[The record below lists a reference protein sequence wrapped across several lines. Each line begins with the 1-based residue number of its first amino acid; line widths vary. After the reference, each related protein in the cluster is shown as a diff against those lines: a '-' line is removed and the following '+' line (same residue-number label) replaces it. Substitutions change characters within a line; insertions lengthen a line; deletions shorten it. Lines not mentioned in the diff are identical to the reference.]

1 MAYFNH
7 AFCKSFLVGSVQAA
21 AGTATSALTAG
32 QFGLVSDS
40 DWQTVEAD
48 NSVVP
53 DHTVGDHYYLVQGS
67 YRSDI
72 IGGNSTHGGYAESIK
87 SKGINP
93 KYVTRIWKAA
103 ASAASVS
110 SASVEVGPKCHP
122 CGENLMLRLD
132 VKGSPA
138 LRFLN
143 RNAYTIGDSMGDAS
157 TSNVP
162 GLCCAAGQTYLDPAV
177 ALAKMGRMMLE
188 DPITKDFIAEGDVV
202 SGLTQNAVGTGY
214 DTSGTFATT
223 GGSGSGLTIKYTQA
237 TNNTVETGDIVIAN
251 PGVGYKTGDVVTLVA
266 GNSDATITLTVEASH
281 GIVVMDGTSA
291 AANYTIDE
299 VLTGTGGFTASTDPV
314 AAARSAKLVF
324 KGAYVSTEFDT
335 ASFDTRDFYGKEPV
349 QLRLSM
355 IDETGEPCNDCGTA
369 VHVPGTMPQTTGNQV
384 LRSVLLSERYM
395 QNPVHQGNTD
405 FARMREIEGSQ
416 AIIDEVTLTDLYDV
430 YYVQHSIPR
439 FNNPSSTFDND
450 QYVYEIFAKQGSGAS
465 TAVEALLDTLRV
477 TVNQNG
483 GAVKD
488 EL

>member
-7 AFCKSFLVGSVQAA
+7 AFCKSFLVGSVEDA
-21 AGTATSALTAG
+21 AGVSTSALTAG
-32 QFGLVSDS
+32 QLGLVSGG
-40 DWQTVEAD
+40 DWETELAAGASLGAGITD
-48 NSVVP
+48 LL
-53 DHTVGDHYYLVQGS
+53 YLVQGS

-72 IGGNSTHGGYAESIK
+72 LGGNSTHGGYAESIK

-103 ASAASVS
+103 ASTAAVS

-202 SGLTQNAVGTGY
+202 SALTVTTAGDGY
-214 DTSGTFATT
+214 SQTTVATT
-223 GGSGSGLTIKYTQA
+223 GGSGTGLTINITA
-237 TNNTVETGDIVIAN
+237 LTNTDEVDTVSIAN
-251 PGVGYKTGDVVTLVA
+251 PGVGYKTGEVVTLVG
-266 GNSDATITLTVEASH
+266 GNNQATVTLTVEASH

-291 AANYTIDE
+291 AVNYTIDE

-314 AAARSAKLVF
+314 TAARSAKLVF
-324 KGAYVSTEFDT
+324 KGAYVSTEFDR

-405 FARMREIEGSQ
+405 FNRMREIEGSK
-416 AIIDEVTLTDLYDV
+416 AIIDQVTLTDLYDV
-430 YYVQHSIPR
+430 YYVQHSVPR

-450 QYVYEIFAKQGSGAS
+450 QYVYEIFAKQGSAES
-465 TAVEALLDTLRV
+465 TDVSELLTTLLE
-477 TVNQNG
+477 TVNANG
-483 GAVKD
+483 GAVKN

>member
-7 AFCKSFLVGSVQAA
+7 AFCKSFLVGSVEDA
-21 AGTATSALTAG
+21 AGVSTSALAAG
-32 QFGLVSDS
+32 QLGLVSGG
-40 DWQTVEAD
+40 DWETEVAAGASLGAGITD
-48 NSVVP
+48 LL
-53 DHTVGDHYYLVQGS
+53 YLVQGS

-72 IGGNSTHGGYAESIK
+72 LGGNSTHGGYAESIK

-103 ASAASVS
+103 ASTAAVS

-188 DPITKDFIAEGDVV
+188 DPITKDFIAEGSYVNTISVASAGDGY
-202 SGLTQNAVGTGY
+202 STGTK
-214 DTSGTFATT
+214 ATT
-223 GGSGSGLTIKYTQA
+223 GGSGTGLTISVDSLANTDEVA
-237 TNNTVETGDIVIAN
+237 TVSVVDPGTGYAVN
-251 PGVGYKTGDVVTLVA
+251 DVVTLVDA
-266 GNSDATITLTVEASH
+266 GATVLATVTITGVHAK
-281 GIVVMDGTSA
+281 GIQINTNGTLSYRTIAEVLDGT
-291 AANYTIDE
+291 Y
-299 VLTGTGGFTASTDPV
+299 TASTDPV
-314 AAARSAKLVF
+314 GDNISAKLSF

-405 FARMREIEGSQ
+405 FNRMREIEGSK
-416 AIIDEVTLTDLYDV
+416 AIIDQVTLTDLYDV
-430 YYVQHSIPR
+430 YYVQHSVPR

-450 QYVYEIFAKQGSGAS
+450 QYVYEIFAKQGSAQS
-465 TAVEALLDTLRV
+465 TDVSELLTTLLA
-477 TVNQNG
+477 TVNANG
-483 GAVKD
+483 GAVKN

>member
-7 AFCKSFLVGSVQAA
+7 AFCKSFLVDSVQAA

-72 IGGNSTHGGYAESIK
+72 LGGNSTHGGYGESIK

-103 ASAASVS
+103 ASTATVS
-110 SASVEVGPKCHP
+110 SASVDVGPKCHP

-202 SGLTQNAVGTGY
+202 SALALTTAGAGY
-214 DTSGTFATT
+214 SVTTVATT
-223 GGSGSGLTIKYTQA
+223 GGSGTGLTISIDTLANTDEVA
-237 TNNTVETGDIVIAN
+237 TVSIAN
-251 PGVGYKTGDVVTLVA
+251 PGVGYKTNDIVTLV
-266 GNSDATITLTVEASH
+266 GGDNQATVTLTVEASH

-291 AANYTIDE
+291 AVNYTIDE

-324 KGAYVSTEFDT
+324 KGAYVSTEFDKS
-335 ASFDTRDFYGKEPV
+335 SFDTRDFYGKEPV
-349 QLRLSM
+349 QLTLSM

-369 VHVPGTMPQTTGNQV
+369 AHVPGTMPQTTGNQV

-405 FARMREIEGSQ
+405 FDRMREIEGSK
-416 AIIDEVTLTDLYDV
+416 AIINQVTNLTDLYDV

-450 QYVYEIFAKQGSGAS
+450 QYVYEIFAKQGSAAS

-477 TVNQNG
+477 TVNANG